1 MRIINAY
8 GYDVTGSEDI
18 LNEIEI
24 DLKNKQ
30 VTINWSNFKNGD
42 ILWNHNGNTKFF
54 VTIDRENKLVVLD
67 EK

>member
-18 LNEIEI
+18 LNEIET

-42 ILWNHNGNTKFF
+42 ILWNHNGNTKSF
-54 VTIDRENKLVVLD
+54 VTIDHENKMVVLD

>member
-18 LNEIEI
+18 LNEIETG
-24 DLKNKQ
+24 LKNKQ

-42 ILWNHNGNTKFF
+42 ILWNHNGNTIFF
-54 VTIDRENKLVVLD
+54 VTIDHENKMVVLD

>member
-18 LNEIEI
+18 LNEIET

-42 ILWNHNGNTKFF
+42 ILWK
-54 VTIDRENKLVVLD
+54 NKECRD
-67 EK
+67 

>member
-18 LNEIEI
+18 LNEIET

-42 ILWNHNGNTKFF
+42 VLWNHNGNTKFF
-54 VTIDRENKLVVLD
+54 VAIDHENKMVVLD

>member
-18 LNEIEI
+18 LNEIET

-30 VTINWSNFKNGD
+30 VTINWSNFIIMEIQNS
-42 ILWNHNGNTKFF
+42 L
-54 VTIDRENKLVVLD
+54 LQ
-67 EK
+67 

>member
-18 LNEIEI
+18 LNEIETG
-24 DLKNKQ
+24 LKNKQ

-54 VTIDRENKLVVLD
+54 VTIDYENKMVVLD